1 LKKYGFL
8 LLIISVLFGQSTIPN
23 TKVRLLNNQNVSLNE
38 LTNGVSIVSFWA
50 TWCIPCV
57 KEIYAIE
64 KLIQENNYD
73 ISVVLINTD
82 DAGKIP
88 KVKSFVNSKKYLK
101 GDNYH
106 IVMDYDKKLY
116 KRFNAKPI
124 PLTFITDGSEIVY
137 RKRGFVNGDEHIFK
151 EELDKILD
159 E

>member
-1 LKKYGFL
+1 MRKYGFL
-8 LLIISVLFGQSTIPN
+8 FLIISVLFGQSTIPN
-23 TKVRLLNNQNVSLNE
+23 TKVRLLNNETVNLNE
-38 LTNGVSIVSFWA
+38 LTDGVSIVSFWA

-64 KLIQENNYD
+64 KLIQENGYD

-88 KVKSFVNSKKYLK
+88 KVKSFVNSKRYLK

-106 IVMDYDKKLY
+106 IVMDYDRKLY
-116 KRFNAKPI
+116 TRFNAKPI
-124 PLTFITDGSEIVY
+124 PLTFITIDNKIVY
-137 RKRGFVNGDEHIFK
+137 RKRGFVNSDEQVFK
-151 EELDKILD
+151 QELDKIFD

>member
-1 LKKYGFL
+1 MRKYGFL
-8 LLIISVLFGQSTIPN
+8 FLVISVLFGQSTIPN
-23 TKVRLLNNQNVSLNE
+23 TKVRLLNNETVNLNA

-64 KLIQENNYD
+64 KLIQENGYK

-106 IVMDYDKKLY
+106 VVMDYDRKLY

-124 PLTFITDGSEIVY
+124 PLTFITNGSEIVY
-137 RKRGFVNGDEHIFK
+137 RKRGFVNGDEYVFK
-151 EELDKILD
+151 EELDRILN

>member
-1 LKKYGFL
+1 MKKYSIVFL
-8 LLIISVLFGQSTIPN
+8 ILSVVFAQSTIPN
-23 TKVRLLNNQNVSLNE
+23 AKVRLLNNETIDLHE
-38 LTNGVSIVSFWA
+38 LTGDVSFVSFWA

-64 KLIQENNYD
+64 KLIQENGYK

-106 IVMDYDKKLY
+106 IVMDYDRKLY

-124 PLTFITDGSEIVY
+124 PLTFITNGSEIVY
-137 RKRGFVNGDEHIFK
+137 RKRGFVNGDEYVFK
-151 EELDKILD
+151 EELDRILN

>member
-1 LKKYGFL
+1 MRKYGFL
-8 LLIISVLFGQSTIPN
+8 LLVISVLFGQSTIPN
-23 TKVRLLNNQNVSLNE
+23 TKVRLLNSETVSLNE
-38 LTNGVSIVSFWA
+38 LTNGVGIVSFWA
-50 TWCIPCV
+50 TWCIPCI

-64 KLIQENNYD
+64 KLIQDNSYD

-106 IVMDYDKKLY
+106 IIMDYDKRLY
-116 KRFNAKPI
+116 KRFNARPI
-124 PLTFITDGSEIVY
+124 PLTFITIDSEIVY
-137 RKRGFVNGDEHIFK
+137 RKRVFVNIDEQVFK
-151 EELDKILD
+151 QELDKIFD

>member
-1 LKKYGFL
+1 MRKYGFL
-8 LLIISVLFGQSTIPN
+8 LLVISVLFGQSTIPN
-23 TKVRLLNNQNVSLNE
+23 TKVRLLNSETVSLNE
-38 LTNGVSIVSFWA
+38 LTNGVGIVSFWA
-50 TWCIPCV
+50 TWCIPCI

-64 KLIQENNYD
+64 KLIQDNSYD

-88 KVKSFVNSKKYLK
+88 KVKSFVNSKRYLK

-116 KRFNAKPI
+116 KRFNARPI
-124 PLTFITDGSEIVY
+124 PLTFITIDSEIVY
-137 RKRGFVNGDEHIFK
+137 RKRGFVNGDEKIFK
-151 EELDKILD
+151 QELDKILD

>member
-1 LKKYGFL
+1 MRKYGFL
-8 LLIISVLFGQSTIPN
+8 LLVISVLFGQSTIPN
-23 TKVRLLNNQNVSLNE
+23 TKVRLLNNETVNLNE
-38 LTNGVSIVSFWA
+38 LTDGVSIVSFWA

-64 KLIQENNYD
+64 KLIQDNSYD

-88 KVKSFVNSKKYLK
+88 KVKSFVNSKRYLK

-106 IVMDYDKKLY
+106 IVMDYDRKLY
-116 KRFNAKPI
+116 TRFNAKPI
-124 PLTFITDGSEIVY
+124 PLTFITIDDKIVY
-137 RKRGFVNGDEHIFK
+137 RKRGFVNGDEQIFK
-151 EELDKILD
+151 KELDKILN

>member
-1 LKKYGFL
+1 MRKYGFL
-8 LLIISVLFGQSTIPN
+8 LLVISVLFGQSTIPN
-23 TKVRLLNNQNVSLNE
+23 TKVRLLNSETVSLNE
-38 LTNGVSIVSFWA
+38 LTNGVGIVSFWA
-50 TWCIPCV
+50 TWCIPCI

-64 KLIQENNYD
+64 KLIQDNSYD

-88 KVKSFVNSKKYLK
+88 KVKSFVNSKRYLK

-116 KRFNAKPI
+116 KRFNARPI
-124 PLTFITDGSEIVY
+124 PLTFITVDSEIVY
-137 RKRGFVNGDEHIFK
+137 RKRGFVNGDEKIIK
-151 EELDKILD
+151 QELDKILD

>member
-1 LKKYGFL
+1 MRKYGFL
-8 LLIISVLFGQSTIPN
+8 FLVISVLFGQSTIPN
-23 TKVRLLNNQNVSLNE
+23 TKVRLLNNETVNLNA

-64 KLIQENNYD
+64 KLIQENGYK

-106 IVMDYDKKLY
+106 IVMDYDRKLY

-124 PLTFITDGSEIVY
+124 PLTFITNGSEIVY
-137 RKRGFVNGDEHIFK
+137 RKRGIVNGDEYVFK
-151 EELDKILD
+151 EELDRILN

>member
-1 LKKYGFL
+1 MRKYGFL
-8 LLIISVLFGQSTIPN
+8 LLVISVLFGQSTIPN
-23 TKVRLLNNQNVSLNE
+23 TKVRLLNSETVSLNE
-38 LTNGVSIVSFWA
+38 LTNGVGIVSFWA
-50 TWCIPCV
+50 TWCIPCI

-64 KLIQENNYD
+64 KLIQDNSYD

-88 KVKSFVNSKKYLK
+88 KVKSFVNSKRYLK

-116 KRFNAKPI
+116 KRFNARPI
-124 PLTFITDGSEIVY
+124 PLTFITIDSEIVY
-137 RKRGFVNGDEHIFK
+137 RIRGFVNGDEQIFK
-151 EELDKILD
+151 QELDKALD

>member
-1 LKKYGFL
+1 MRKYGFL
-8 LLIISVLFGQSTIPN
+8 FLVISVLFGQSTIPN
-23 TKVRLLNNQNVSLNE
+23 TKVRLLNNETVNLNA

-64 KLIQENNYD
+64 KLIQENGYK

-106 IVMDYDKKLY
+106 IVMDYDRKLY

-124 PLTFITDGSEIVY
+124 PLTFITNGNEIVY
-137 RKRGFVNGDEHIFK
+137 RKRGFVNGDEYVFK
-151 EELDKILD
+151 EELDRILN

>member
-1 LKKYGFL
+1 MRKYGFL
-8 LLIISVLFGQSTIPN
+8 LLVISVLFGQSTIPN
-23 TKVRLLNNQNVSLNE
+23 TKVRLLNNETVNLNA

-64 KLIQENNYD
+64 KLIQENGYK

-106 IVMDYDKKLY
+106 IVMDYDRKLY

-124 PLTFITDGSEIVY
+124 PLTFITNGSEIVY
-137 RKRGFVNGDEHIFK
+137 RKRGFVNGDEYVFK
-151 EELDKILD
+151 EELDRILN

>member
-1 LKKYGFL
+1 MRKYGFL
-8 LLIISVLFGQSTIPN
+8 FLVISVLFGQSTIPN
-23 TKVRLLNNQNVSLNE
+23 TKVRLLNNETVNLNA

-64 KLIQENNYD
+64 KLIQENGYK

-106 IVMDYDKKLY
+106 IVMDYDRKLY
-116 KRFNAKPI
+116 KRFNAKPW
-124 PLTFITDGSEIVY
+124 VC
-137 RKRGFVNGDEHIFK
+137 
-151 EELDKILD
+151 
-159 E
+159 

>member
-1 LKKYGFL
+1 MKKYGFL

>member
-64 KLIQENNYD
+64 KLIQDNNYD

>member
-1 LKKYGFL
+1 MRKYGFL
-8 LLIISVLFGQSTIPN
+8 FLVISVLFGQSTIPN
-23 TKVRLLNNQNVSLNE
+23 TKVRLLNNETVNLNA

-64 KLIQENNYD
+64 KLIQENGYK

-106 IVMDYDKKLY
+106 IVMDYDRKLY

-124 PLTFITDGSEIVY
+124 PLTFITNGSEIVY
-137 RKRGFVNGDEHIFK
+137 RKRGFVNGDEYVFK
-151 EELDKILD
+151 EELDRILN

>member
-1 LKKYGFL
+1 MRKYGFL
-8 LLIISVLFGQSTIPN
+8 LLVISVLFGQSTIPN
-23 TKVRLLNNQNVSLNE
+23 TKVRLLNNETVNLNK

-64 KLIQENNYD
+64 KLIQENSYD

-88 KVKSFVNSKKYLK
+88 KVKSFVNSKRYLK

-124 PLTFITDGSEIVY
+124 PLTFITDNSEIVY
-137 RKRGFVNGDEHIFK
+137 RKRGFVNGDEYIFK
-151 EELDKILD
+151 EELDKILN

>member
-1 LKKYGFL
+1 MKKYGFL

-64 KLIQENNYD
+64 KLIQDNNYD

>member
-1 LKKYGFL
+1 MRKYGFL
-8 LLIISVLFGQSTIPN
+8 FLVISVLFGQSTIPN
-23 TKVRLLNNQNVSLNE
+23 TKVRLLNNETVNLNA

-64 KLIQENNYD
+64 KLIQENGYK

-106 IVMDYDKKLY
+106 IVMDYDRKLY

-124 PLTFITDGSEIVY
+124 PLTFITNGSEIVY
-137 RKRGFVNGDEHIFK
+137 RKRGFVNGDEYVFK
-151 EELDKILD
+151 EELDRLFN

>member
-1 LKKYGFL
+1 LRKYGFL
-8 LLIISVLFGQSTIPN
+8 FLVISVLFGQSTIPN
-23 TKVRLLNNQNVSLNE
+23 TKVRLLNNETVNLNA

-64 KLIQENNYD
+64 KLIQENGYK

-106 IVMDYDKKLY
+106 IVMDYDRKLY

-124 PLTFITDGSEIVY
+124 PLTFITNGSEIVY
-137 RKRGFVNGDEHIFK
+137 RKRGFVNGDEYVFK
-151 EELDKILD
+151 EELDRILN